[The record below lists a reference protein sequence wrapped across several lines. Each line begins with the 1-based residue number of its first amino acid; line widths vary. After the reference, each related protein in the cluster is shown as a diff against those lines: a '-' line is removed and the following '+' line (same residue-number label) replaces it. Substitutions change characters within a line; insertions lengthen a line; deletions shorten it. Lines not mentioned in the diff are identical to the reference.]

1 LTKTE
6 HPSHLRHYRQ
16 LDLQAYI
23 FYPKGGDA
31 GQHDSIVDKID
42 ACALADAGS
51 SSIYCL
57 PEENDNV

>member
-51 SSIYCL
+51 SSI
-57 PEENDNV
+57 